1 MFRFIRKN
9 KTTILLLLIMLVG
22 VGLLAYPSIANW
34 WNSFHQSRAIASYTE
49 VVENMDESEYE
60 AMLRGAEEYNA
71 GIVNAQP
78 WNMNAEQEALY
89 SRTLDVTGT
98 GIMGY
103 VDIRKIRVQ
112 LPIYHGTNESV
123 LSVAIGHLQGTSL
136 PVGGESTHCVISG
149 HRGLPSARLF
159 TDLDRLKEG
168 DIFVLHSM
176 NRTMTYEVDQIRIV
190 EPADLSDLQII
201 EGMDLCTLVT
211 CTPYGINTH
220 RLLVRGHRIP
230 NPDGD
235 ADITA
240 DALVIDPLYIAPA
253 MAIPVLLI
261 LLLWLLLS
269 TSRFFTVSSE
279 VEEVVNADLEE
290 LDSELRRD
298 SSEKK
303 QDK

>member
-1 MFRFIRKN
+1 MLKFIKKN
-9 KTTILLLLIMLVG
+9 KTTILLLFIMMVG
-22 VGLLAYPSIANW
+22 AGLLAYPSVANW

-49 VVENMDESEYE
+49 VVEKMDESEYE
-60 AMLRGAEEYNA
+60 AMLQSAEEYNRS
-71 GIVNAQP
+71 IIHAQP
-78 WNMNAEQEALY
+78 WNMTPDQEAVY

-190 EPADLSDLQII
+190 EPADLSELQII
-201 EGMDLCTLVT
+201 PGMDFCTLVT

-290 LDSELRRD
+290 LDNELRRKE
-298 SSEKK
+298 SGE
-303 QDK
+303 

>member
-1 MFRFIRKN
+1 MLKFIKKN
-9 KTTILLLLIMLVG
+9 KTTILLLIVMLVG
-22 VGLLAYPSIANW
+22 AGLLAYPSVANW

-49 VVENMDESEYE
+49 VVEKMDESEYE
-60 AMLRGAEEYNA
+60 AMLRDAEAYNA
-71 GIVNAQP
+71 SIVNAQP
-78 WNMNAEQEALY
+78 WNMTPEQEAVY
-89 SRTLDVTGT
+89 SGTLDVTGT

-103 VDIRKIRVQ
+103 VDIKKIRIQ

-136 PVGGESTHCVISG
+136 PVGGENTHCVISG

-190 EPADLSDLQII
+190 EPADLSELQII
-201 EGMDLCTLVT
+201 PGMDLCTLVT

-235 ADITA
+235 ANITA

-253 MAIPVLLI
+253 MAIPVLLL

-290 LDSELRRD
+290 LDEELRRK
-298 SSEKK
+298 EAKK
-303 QDK
+303 E